1 MDELTAW
8 QQRAIQAE
16 SKLREIAS
24 MPNDSVGWKQMRA
37 ATAMKAVEELDI
49 PENILLYIRQSND
62 PQYPAQ
68 LCVRDNAVDPSYN
81 VWGMTPRA
89 LYNMVRIGVGL
100 MSQEK
105 FFNNAHHTK

>member
-49 PENILLYIRQSND
+49 PENILIYIRQSND

-89 LYNMVRIGVGL
+89 LYNMVRIGVDL

-105 FFNNAHHTK
+105 FFKNAHHTE

>member
-49 PENILLYIRQSND
+49 PENILIYIRQSND

-68 LCVRDNAVDPSYN
+68 LCVRDNTVDPSYN

-89 LYNMVRIGVGL
+89 LYNIVRIGVDL

-105 FFNNAHHTK
+105 FFNNAHHTE